1 MGSHVHVSPA
11 LKQGMLATAL
21 AEWHCLQGV
30 FGEDRKQGTVFFT
43 STKAYCHVALYERP
57 PPPSY
62 YEVHLNLK
70 LHSTKEVGGVC
81 RELHGSTP
89 SSKWKILYLVFD
101 PRQRLPGGESL
112 LLGLGRQCHS
122 ARAVA
127 LTEAEGLRHCRA
139 LLYFRQNGYMKRARS
154 LTSCF
159 KAGEKLDPWQLTTIY
174 FILVAIHIASLDNAT
189 ESRSLSFTVWEGV
202 SKTEPPRLW

>member
-1 MGSHVHVSPA
+1 MNRFDIGRYHYLWRFAQLVFVCYMVTTFSWVWIAQSPYEGD
-11 LKQGMLATAL
+11 LN
-21 AEWHCLQGV
+21 E
-30 FGEDRKQGTVFFT
+30 
-43 STKAYCHVALYERP
+43 LY
-57 PPPSY
+57 
-62 YEVHLNLK
+62 
-70 LHSTKEVGGVC
+70 STKEVGGVR

-127 LTEAEGLRHCRA
+127 LTEPEGLRHCRA

-154 LTSCF
+154 LTSLAS
-159 KAGEKLDPWQLTTIY
+159 KQGKSWTPENSRQY
-174 FILVAIHIASLDNAT
+174 ILY
-189 ESRSLSFTVWEGV
+189 
-202 SKTEPPRLW
+202 